1 MLAMMFGN
9 KFDVNGKLVVVAGGS
24 RGLGKAITLEL
35 AAKGANLLILARTES
50 TLKTAQQETEA
61 ARVSSKQ
68 IIDTRSVDLTKPDEI
83 TRALSH
89 YHPPDI
95 LICTAGST
103 STQVGFLADIPPNA
117 ITSCLESNYYT
128 TLFTVQCCLR
138 LWLVAPQTPS
148 PRHIILTSST
158 AIFLGLPGYIASTP
172 TKAAIR
178 ALADTLRQELLL
190 YGKDA
195 FRVHCCFPGKFLSD
209 SFFHEQD
216 IKSRLTKVLE
226 GTDMARPELE
236 KNIPS
241 ARVVA
246 KKIIREL
253 EMGKTYVAV
262 DFKTELWLNNM
273 RGPSPRF
280 WTVWEFLLGVL
291 GAVVWWVFRVGFEMK
306 IRRFGGEMRRNGRD
320 NRV

>member
-1 MLAMMFGN
+1 
-9 KFDVNGKLVVVAGGS
+9 
-24 RGLGKAITLEL
+24 
-35 AAKGANLLILARTES
+35 
-50 TLKTAQQETEA
+50 
-61 ARVSSKQ
+61 
-68 IIDTRSVDLTKPDEI
+68 
-83 TRALSH
+83 
-89 YHPPDI
+89 
-95 LICTAGST
+95 
-103 STQVGFLADIPPNA
+103 
-117 ITSCLESNYYT
+117 
-128 TLFTVQCCLR
+128 
-138 LWLVAPQTPS
+138 
-148 PRHIILTSST
+148 
-158 AIFLGLPGYIASTP
+158 
-172 TKAAIR
+172 
-178 ALADTLRQELLL
+178 
-190 YGKDA
+190 
-195 FRVHCCFPGKFLSD
+195 VHCCFPGKFLSD

-216 IKSRLTKVLE
+216 IKPRLTKVLE